1 MAVYD
6 TNRTAPE
13 SAILFGR
20 VGAAICTV
28 ISAIA
33 VWNDARVTRNALSAL
48 SDRELED
55 IGLNRGEIDL
65 IAQRKVSI

>member
-1 MAVYD
+1 MAAFD
-6 TNRTAPE
+6 TPRTVSD

-28 ISAIA
+28 IGA
-33 VWNDARVTRNALSAL
+33 VASWNDARVTRNALSAL

-55 IGLNRGEIDL
+55 IGLSRGEIEQ
-65 IAQRKVSI
+65 ISRQKAFF